1 MTGDRGP
8 TGPPG
13 PTGNVDIHAIIRE
26 LVYQTNQG
34 VYSTDMW
41 TLIRRLSLRITGTG
55 PMGPTSPTGPTG
67 PTRALE
73 DGEPYG
79 DATDGGASEDE

>member
-13 PTGNVDIHAIIRE
+13 PPGPTGSVDIHAIIRE

-34 VYSTDMW
+34 VYSQDMW

-55 PMGPTSPTGPTG
+55 PMGPTAPTGPTG

-73 DGEPYG
+73 DGAPYE
-79 DATDGGASEDE
+79 GASEDE